1 MTALAVRGNRDGTET
16 YNAGFGKNYSILEV
30 YQRVHEECRKIKDG
44 NVPSLIEYKN
54 DQPDEAQ
61 ITLANIQKAEEELGW
76 VPKISC
82 NEGVKKT
89 VPSLWEMRN
98 DS

>member
-1 MTALAVRGNRDGTET
+1 MTRSLKKFGTLLV
-16 YNAGFGKNYSILEV
+16 NFGKNYSILEV

-44 NVPSLIEYKN
+44 DVPSLIEYKN

-61 ITLANIQKAEEELGW
+61 ITLANIQKAEEDLGW
-76 VPKISC
+76 TPKISF
-82 NEGVKKT
+82 NEGVRKT
-89 VPSLWEMRN
+89 VQSLWEMRN